1 MLDSHQAKRTA
12 ALCGSF
18 LQRAGKRGV
27 TTEPMTVLPP
37 WLQPDRMPSV
47 TPSQPRLKIGLSAC
61 FSHADPGRPLFTNKT
76 LQYVEQSIAHW
87 IMSAGAL
94 VVMVP
99 CPTGE
104 TARGDV
110 TLKHYAE
117 WLDGVV
123 MHGGADVWPGSYG
136 EAPLKDAWLGDRVRD
151 LYDLAVVEAFE
162 QAGKPIFGVCRGLQ
176 LINVAFG
183 GTLYQDIETQHPGAL
198 QHRNAST
205 YDQHFHEVDIVPG
218 TQLARLYPGQPR
230 VTVNS
235 IHHQGIKNLAPGFDI
250 EAWSYPDGVPEAI
263 RRNPSHGRGYI
274 AATQW
279 HPEFRAS
286 AAVTLDDSPLLHDF
300 LAACSRARVLP
311 RPGHSPLQIR
321 DRAERLLRRALLRRR

>member
-1 MLDSHQAKRTA
+1 MLM
-12 ALCGSF
+12 
-18 LQRAGKRGV
+18 
-27 TTEPMTVLPP
+27 PMTRRPP
-37 WLQPDRMPSV
+37 APATTTD
-47 TPSQPRLKIGLSAC
+47 RLKIGLSAC
-61 FSHADPGRPLFTNKT
+61 FSHADPGRSLFTNKT

-87 IMSAGAL
+87 LMSAGAL

-110 TLKHYAE
+110 TLRHYAE

-136 EAPLKDAWLGDRVRD
+136 EEPLQEAWIGDRIRD

-162 QAGKPIFGVCRGLQ
+162 QEGKPIFGVCRGLQ

-183 GTLYQDIETQHPGAL
+183 GTLYQDIETQHPGAMR
-198 QHRNAST
+198 HRDPTT

-218 TQLARLYPGQPR
+218 TRLAQLYPQQSR
-230 VTVNS
+230 VVVNS
-235 IHHQGIKNLAPGFDI
+235 IHHQGIKRLAPGFDI
-250 EAWSYPDGVPEAI
+250 EAWSWPDAVPEAI
-263 RRNPSHGRGYI
+263 RRNPRQGRGYI

-279 HPEFRAS
+279 HPEFRARDG
-286 AAVTLDDSPLLHDF
+286 AVLDDTPLLQDF
-300 LAACSRARVLP
+300 LAACQAARARP
-311 RPGHSPLQIR
+311 RPGRSPLRIR
-321 DRAERLLRRALLRRR
+321 DRASRLLRQALLRRF